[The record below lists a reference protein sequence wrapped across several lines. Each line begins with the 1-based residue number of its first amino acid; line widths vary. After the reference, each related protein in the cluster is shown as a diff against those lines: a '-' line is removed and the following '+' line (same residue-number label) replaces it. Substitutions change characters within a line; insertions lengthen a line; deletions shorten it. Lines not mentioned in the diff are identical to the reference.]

1 MKLYSI
7 TDILGYKA
15 YAQVF
20 TLCPS
25 PQEANTWPIKQLESP
40 LSSERWLDCCS
51 AIRRSL
57 TVKELVTRSRKPIVQ
72 FLLVYADMSKF
83 LCSALYCVYS
93 TPFWMVWLTEEF
105 PRFTLSFSMILRNFC
120 KQVKRKVR
128 IAGNQSKH
136 QFCYLFVLNSPF
148 QVYCFMLWV
157 TLYVFASHIIII

>member
-1 MKLYSI
+1 MRLYSI
-7 TDILGYKA
+7 TDICIHTMSISSRSKHLTNKTIG
-15 YAQVF
+15 VTIEF
-20 TLCPS
+20 T
-25 PQEANTWPIKQLESP
+25 
-40 LSSERWLDCCS
+40 ERTAPWLDCCS

-93 TPFWMVWLTEEF
+93 TPFRMVRLTEEF
-105 PRFTLSFSMILRNFC
+105 PRFTLSFSMILRIFC

-136 QFCYLFVLNSPF
+136 QFCYLFVLNSPL
-148 QVYCFMLWV
+148 QMYCFMLWV
-157 TLYVFASHIIII
+157 TLYVFASLILII